1 MRHAGIAALVLL
13 GFAPAGGE
21 DERGLALFRQ
31 GEYAEAASAFR
42 AAIEAEGPS
51 AERSYNLA
59 LALWKAGQ
67 ADEAETA
74 AEQAATLSDGE
85 FNPLR
90 DGLLGN
96 VRYAAARKVE
106 AEDLRAAL
114 GLAEQAR
121 AHYLRGAVALD
132 GRPELAR
139 NLERALRLIEE
150 LKKKIEE
157 QEEQQDE
164 DEEGDQEQ
172 NEDQQDGEDGKSDE
186 KQEQDQKGDGEQPS
200 EPQQSDEPQP
210 EDQQDQKSEGEQEEQ
225 PPAPGEQLEGRQLTP
240 EEKKR
245 LLDKLDELEE
255 MRIELRKLQKAA
267 RPKVKRDW

>member
-1 MRHAGIAALVLL
+1 MRVSRRSSCWGSRLPGARTSAAWRC
-13 GFAPAGGE
+13 FARVSTPRRRQRFVPRSRP
-21 DERGLALFRQ
+21 RG
-31 GEYAEAASAFR
+31 R
-42 AAIEAEGPS
+42 APNGRTTW
-51 AERSYNLA
+51 RSRC
-59 LALWKAGQ
+59 GRR